1 MSIYALEFPMFQ
13 PAMRVITAITNST
26 AALVTTSF
34 ANQYISGEIVR
45 IVMPFEHGYYTWGM
59 EQIDNLTGTIDVI
72 NDTQFYIDIDTTYF
86 EPFITPGIYNQMPCV
101 VPIGQINSMLTAAT
115 RNILNPS

>member
-1 MSIYALEFPMFQ
+1 MSIYALRFPIFL

-26 AALVTTSF
+26 TALVTTSF

-45 IVMPFEHGYYTWGM
+45 IVMPFSKGYYPWGM
-59 EQIDNLTGTIDVI
+59 KQIDNLTGTIEVI

-86 EPFITPGIYNQMPCV
+86 EPFVTPSIYYQVPCV
-101 VPIGQINSMLTAAT
+101 VPIGQINSMLTAST